1 MIRQVPISVNTLY
14 INGDSWAYGSELR
27 DPTALDITNDFDPV
41 HDNYRKAHNWTGQI
55 ARAYDLELVDSSW
68 AGGSNER
75 IVRTTIADVTNL
87 LQQRKKP
94 FVIIAWT
101 QMQRFELFTNGCWKE
116 FVGPN
121 DRSTPQIGFEI
132 WEKYSSDHSDLLK
145 YLQQV
150 ILLDAFLKVNNV
162 PYFGTNVF
170 RHNYSILE
178 DYARDPAFKPYLYQ
192 LNKVVQLERHM
203 YNYAISQILT
213 AHLDVE
219 YGVGGHPLER
229 GHTIIAE
236 YLKAQLDQRF
246 KITKA

>member
-1 MIRQVPISVNTLY
+1 MIETVNVDTLY

-27 DPTALDITNDFDPV
+27 DPTALAITNDFDPV
-41 HDNYRKAHNWTGQI
+41 HDAYRRAHNWTGHL
-55 ARAYDLELVDSSW
+55 ARNYNLTLVDSSW

-75 IVRTTIADVTNL
+75 ILRTTISEVTQL
-87 LQQRKKP
+87 LQQGKKP
-94 FVIIAWT
+94 FVIVAWT
-101 QMQRFELFTNGCWKE
+101 QLQRFELFAGGHWKE
-116 FVGPN
+116 FVGPS
-121 DRSTPQIGFEI
+121 DATTPPIGFEI
-132 WEKYSSDHSDLLK
+132 WEKYSSDHSDLMR

-170 RHNYSILE
+170 RHNYAVME
-178 DYARDPAFKPYLYQ
+178 DHARDPAFHPYLYQ
-192 LNKVVQLERHM
+192 LGKTVKLERHM

-219 YGVGGHPLER
+219 YGAGGHPLER
-229 GHTIIAE
+229 GHTIIAD